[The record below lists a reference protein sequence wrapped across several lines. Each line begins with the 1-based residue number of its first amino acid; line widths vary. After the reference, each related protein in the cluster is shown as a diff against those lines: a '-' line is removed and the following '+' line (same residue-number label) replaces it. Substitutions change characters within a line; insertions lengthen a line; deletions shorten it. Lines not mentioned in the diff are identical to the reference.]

1 MVKVSL
7 GWMVIAA
14 WQWPRVYEFSR
25 CIMPSFG
32 ACGSKVDAQDGDV
45 VAPDL
50 ASLPLAK
57 RLRQG
62 LGRLAGVDGVGENL
76 LHPSVTISQRGLG
89 LADRVG
95 DVDAD
100 PLEILW
106 ASARREIPRP
116 SSPGQTRS
124 GRPRAC
130 RGRASIRWESRRR
143 CAAAPAQAGQRAWNL
158 GLRFSLKARTPS
170 SRSSVTTSRL

>member
-1 MVKVSL
+1 
-7 GWMVIAA
+7 MVIAA

-25 CIMPSFG
+25 CIMPSLV
-32 ACGSKVDAQDGDV
+32 ACGSKVDAQHGDV

-57 RLRQG
+57 RLRQS
-62 LGRLAGVDGVGENL
+62 LDRLAGARVDGVGENL
-76 LHPSVTISQRGLG
+76 LHPSLTISQRGLG

-95 DVDAD
+95 DLDAD
-100 PLEILW
+100 PLEILR

-116 SSPGQTRS
+116 PSPGQTRS

-130 RGRASIRWESRRR
+130 RCRANARRERRRR